1 MSGYG
6 LANMDLNNMLKNR
19 ASTNDAIGG
28 YHNYLA
34 ENQINPEFYN
44 QLSGAE
50 RGALA
55 QGYGNLNPNIGSEI
69 SFGNISSVGDFGK
82 WLGQGNNLQ
91 TGLAALG
98 AAGQLY
104 GAYNQ
109 SKYQKKMGDLAERQQ
124 NIYEQEVKRQ
134 QQRQDRAQA
143 AYDKAQGM

>member
-19 ASTNDAIGG
+19 ASTNDVIGG
-28 YHNYLA
+28 YQNYLA

-50 RGALA
+50 RKALA

-82 WLGQGNNLQ
+82 WLGQGNNFQ

-109 SKYQKKMGDLAERQQ
+109 SKYQKKMGDLAKRQQ
-124 NIYEQEVKRQ
+124 AIYEQEVKRQ
-134 QQRQDRAQA
+134 QERQDRAQA